1 MLGVFLRC
9 QQIVATLVRS
19 LAIGDSH
26 CFGNFN
32 ISNTTIKLS
41 ASSRRCLCIHGPLLT
56 ACLSI
61 RHENTPRPPV
71 PRVGISL
78 RRVVNCVAKLVTNPI
93 LSSFYSPRL
102 IQFKPTM
109 SSTEGPLFSSE
120 LISPE
125 VLKALPEGYSCRPLE
140 RKDYHN
146 GFLDVLRVL
155 TTVGDITE
163 EV

>member
-1 MLGVFLRC
+1 MLGVFPCR
-9 QQIVATLVRS
+9 QQVVATLVKS
-19 LAIGDSH
+19 LVIGASH

-32 ISNTTIKLS
+32 NSNTTIKLS
-41 ASSRRCLCIHGPLLT
+41 SSPRRDLRIHGPLLT

-102 IQFKPTM
+102 ILNPTM